1 MMSNVV
7 ISEVGRRQLRCYGL
21 KIGQYFENPEQ
32 IIWEIEE
39 KFSSYHLPPLGY
51 SSSSRE
57 EENGDSTVNH

>member
-1 MMSNVV
+1 M
-7 ISEVGRRQLRCYGL
+7 

-51 SSSSRE
+51 SSSRE
-57 EENGDSTVNH
+57 EEKGIEIEREGIQKRDGAPHGTPYSQDEKD